1 MGELTRKI
9 QNLRKLPIDKALK
22 KIVIKLYEI
31 LYYKIRKEIIKLKPI
46 DIDDKYFINF
56 KPNCNFFFSTTDKQ
70 LLIEKIKQLNIEM
83 QIIND
88 ADKICSHI
96 FNLLGSGDIYLGE
109 QLPWNTDFKTNFVWE
124 NKFYKDIKII
134 DLSNNADVKVPWEL
148 SRFQHLFTLGKA
160 YWLTNDEK
168 YAIEFKEEI
177 EDWIEKNPV
186 EMSVNWTCTMD
197 VAIRAVNWIA
207 AYFFFK
213 DSPSIDKN
221 FWTQFHKSLYLHGRF
236 IIKNLE
242 NKGPHTGN
250 HYLSNIVGLVWLGL
264 YFGSF
269 IVNDRNKSNNP
280 KKWLDYGLSELEKEM
295 FVQNNPDGTNYE
307 ASTSYHRLVTELF
320 LKTTVLCN
328 KNNIRFSKDY
338 MDRLE
343 KMCEFIMNIT
353 KPNGLAPIIGDADDG
368 RLLIL
373 SIYSTWVR
381 NDFRHLLGI
390 AGELFDRDDFRYYG
404 KDYIEDALWIYQ
416 NYKSNVEKPK
426 PLTSVAY
433 RDGGYYILRNDRVYC
448 CIRCGELSF
457 RGEGV
462 HSHNDQLSFELN
474 IDGEDLI
481 IDPGSYVY
489 TADYKMRNLFR
500 STAMHNTVQVEEFEQ
515 NDFEETNLF
524 YMKERT
530 YSQCE
535 EFTNM
540 RFSGFHKG
548 FIDDLGLEHHR
559 TVNISEDRI
568 NIYDKLVHIN
578 TNKNKLSR
586 TIYVNFIINPSI
598 NIYRLEKGILLKKNN
613 IYVELHINN
622 SKETLISDVTIS
634 PSYGVSLKG
643 KKIQCKTNELQIN
656 TSLIIKSYGE
666 NNESK

>member
-22 KIVIKLYEI
+22 KIVIKLYE
-31 LYYKIRKEIIKLKPI
+31 LPYYKLRKEIIKLKPI
-46 DIDDKYFINF
+46 DIDDKYFNNF
-56 KPNCNFFFSTTDKQ
+56 KPNCDFFFNITDKQ
-70 LLIEKIKQLNIEM
+70 LLVEKIKQLNIEK

-88 ADKICSHI
+88 ANKICFHI
-96 FNLLGSGDIYLGE
+96 FNLLGSGDIYLGK

-124 NKFYKDIKII
+124 NKFYKDIKIV

-221 FWTQFHKSLYLHGRF
+221 FWIQFHKSLYLHGRF

-242 NKGPHTGN
+242 NKGSHTGN

-320 LKTTVLCN
+320 LKTTVLCT
-328 KNNIRFSKDY
+328 KNNIDFTKDY
-338 MDRLE
+338 MARLE

-373 SIYSTWVR
+373 SNYSTWIK

-404 KDYIEDALWIYQ
+404 KDYIEDTLWIYQ
-416 NYKSNVEKPK
+416 SYKGNVEKPEQ
-426 PLTSVAY
+426 LTSIAY
-433 RDGGYYILRNDRVYC
+433 KDGGYYILRNDRVYC

-457 RGEGV
+457 RGDGV

-474 IDGEDLI
+474 VDGEDFI
-481 IDPGSYVY
+481 IDPGLYVY

-500 STAMHNTVQVEEFEQ
+500 STEMHNTVQVEKLEQ
-515 NDFEETNLF
+515 NDFDKFNLF
-524 YMKERT
+524 YMKEQTFSRCKDFKDNLFIGYHNGYKRKCLT
-530 YSQCE
+530 IHERRLEVKQDCIIIKDSLLCE
-535 EFTNM
+535 NNNPSSELNLIFDYGVNLLDCNGKIIAEKNGKSIT
-540 RFSGFHKG
+540 
-548 FIDDLGLEHHR
+548 IDLGHIEGYR
-559 TVNISEDRI
+559 ITNVYISKRYGEKNSTRKVTVNFKKRSNDI
-568 NIYDKLVHIN
+568 K
-578 TNKNKLSR
+578 
-586 TIYVNFIINPSI
+586 
-598 NIYRLEKGILLKKNN
+598 ILLN
-613 IYVELHINN
+613 
-622 SKETLISDVTIS
+622 
-634 PSYGVSLKG
+634 
-643 KKIQCKTNELQIN
+643 
-656 TSLIIKSYGE
+656 
-666 NNESK
+666 

>member
-22 KIVIKLYEI
+22 KIAIKSYEI
-31 LYYKIRKEIIKLKPI
+31 PYYKIRKEKIKLKPI
-46 DIDDKYFINF
+46 DIDDKYFNNF
-56 KPNCNFFFSTTDKQ
+56 KPNCDFFFNITDKQ
-70 LLIEKIKQLNIEM
+70 LLVEKIKQLNIEK

-88 ADKICSHI
+88 ANKICSHI
-96 FNLLGSGDIYLGE
+96 FNLLGSGDIYLGK

-124 NKFYKDIKII
+124 NKFYKDIKIV

-160 YWLTNDEK
+160 YWLTNEEK

-207 AYFFFK
+207 VYFFFK
-213 DSPSIDKN
+213 DSPSIDKK
-221 FWTQFHKSLYLHGRF
+221 FWIQFHKSLYLHGRF

-320 LKTTVLCN
+320 LITTVLCN
-328 KNNIRFSKDY
+328 KNNIHFSTDY
-338 MDRLE
+338 MARLE

-373 SIYSTWVR
+373 SNYRTWLR

-404 KDYIEDALWIYQ
+404 KDYIEDTLWIYQ
-416 NYKSNVEKPK
+416 SYKDNVEKPEQ
-426 PLTSVAY
+426 LTSIAY
-433 RDGGYYILRNDRVYC
+433 KDGGYYILRNDRVYC

-457 RGEGV
+457 RGDGV
-462 HSHNDQLSFELN
+462 HSHNDQLSFDLN
-474 IDGEDLI
+474 VDGEDFI
-481 IDPGSYVY
+481 VDPGSYVY

-500 STAMHNTVQVEEFEQ
+500 STEMHNTVQVEKLEQ
-515 NDFEETNLF
+515 NNFEEYNLF
-524 YMKERT
+524 YMKEQT
-530 YSQCE
+530 HAKNHG
-535 EFTNM
+535 FNM
-540 RFSGFHKG
+540 NFFEGTHIGFKEKCNVIHK
-548 FIDDLGLEHHR
+548 R
-559 TVNISEDRI
+559 TVLLEESSVLIKDQLI
-568 NIYDKLVHIN
+568 GD
-578 TNKNKLSR
+578 TNKNAQLTLILSPDVVVKLEENENK
-586 TIYVNFIINPSI
+586 IV
-598 NIYRLEKGILLKKNN
+598 LEKGSICIKFDYIRDLKIENCWVSNSYGYKQSSKK
-613 IYVELHINN
+613 ITIPF
-622 SKETLISDVTIS
+622 SKELSIKMTIETKDKLNWME
-634 PSYGVSLKG
+634 SLW
-643 KKIQCKTNELQIN
+643 
-656 TSLIIKSYGE
+656 
-666 NNESK
+666 

>member
-31 LYYKIRKEIIKLKPI
+31 PYYKIRKEIIKLRPI
-46 DIDDKYFINF
+46 DIDNKYFINF
-56 KPNCNFFFSTTDKQ
+56 KPNINFFFNSTDKQ
-70 LLIEKIKQLNIEM
+70 LLVEKVKQLNIEK

-96 FNLLGSGDIYLGE
+96 FNLLGSGDIYLGK
-109 QLPWNTDFKTNFVWE
+109 QLPWNKDFKTNFVWK
-124 NKFYKDIKII
+124 NKFYKDIKIV

-148 SRFQHLFTLGKA
+148 SRFQHLFTLGKS

-197 VAIRAVNWIA
+197 VSIRAVNWIA

-221 FWTQFHKSLYLHGRF
+221 FWIQFHKSLYLHGRF

-269 IVNDRNKSNNP
+269 IVDDRSKSNNP

-328 KNNIRFSKDY
+328 KNNIYFTKDY
-338 MDRLE
+338 MARLE
-343 KMCEFIMNIT
+343 KMCEFIMNII

-373 SIYSTWVR
+373 SNYSTWIR

-404 KDYIEDALWIYQ
+404 RDYIEDTLWVYQ
-416 NYKSNVEKPK
+416 NYKSNVEKPE
-426 PLTSVAY
+426 PLTSIAY

-457 RGEGV
+457 RGDGV

-474 IDGEDLI
+474 VDGEDFI

-500 STAMHNTVQVEEFEQ
+500 STEMHNTVQVENFEQ
-515 NDFEETNLF
+515 NDFEEYNLF
-524 YMKERT
+524 YMKEQT
-530 YSQCE
+530 YSKNH
-535 EFTNM
+535 EF
-540 RFSGFHKG
+540 
-548 FIDDLGLEHHR
+548 
-559 TVNISEDRI
+559 
-568 NIYDKLVHIN
+568 N
-578 TNKNKLSR
+578 TNFFEGTHIGFKEKCNIIHKRIVLLEGNSVLIEDHLIGGTNKGAQITLILSPDVLVKLKENKVVLVKNSVC
-586 TIYVNFIINPSI
+586 IEFDSI
-598 NIYRLEKGILLKKNN
+598 EALK
-613 IYVELHINN
+613 INN
-622 SKETLISDVTIS
+622 CWVSNSYGFKQSSKKITIPFSKELSIKMTI
-634 PSYGVSLKG
+634 G
-643 KKIQCKTNELQIN
+643 
-656 TSLIIKSYGE
+656 
-666 NNESK
+666 NNR

>member
-1 MGELTRKI
+1 YTKSGTCL
-9 QNLRKLPIDKALK
+9 
-22 KIVIKLYEI
+22 
-31 LYYKIRKEIIKLKPI
+31 
-46 DIDDKYFINF
+46 
-56 KPNCNFFFSTTDKQ
+56 FFSHKHFTHT
-70 LLIEKIKQLNIEM
+70 
-83 QIIND
+83 
-88 ADKICSHI
+88 
-96 FNLLGSGDIYLGE
+96 
-109 QLPWNTDFKTNFVWE
+109 
-124 NKFYKDIKII
+124 
-134 DLSNNADVKVPWEL
+134 DVKVPWEL

-177 EDWIEKNPV
+177 EDWIEKNPI

-213 DSPSIDKN
+213 DAQSIDKS
-221 FWTQFHKSLYLHGRF
+221 FWIKFHKSLYLHGRF

-328 KNNIRFSKDY
+328 KNNIYFTKDY
-338 MDRLE
+338 MARLE

-373 SIYSTWVR
+373 SNYSTWIR

-404 KDYIEDALWIYQ
+404 KDYIEDTLWIYK
-416 NYKSNVEKPK
+416 NYKDNVEKSE
-426 PLTSVAY
+426 PLTSIAY
-433 RDGGYYILRNDRVYC
+433 KDGGYYILRNDQVYC

-457 RGEGV
+457 RGDGV

-474 IDGEDLI
+474 VDGEDFI

-500 STAMHNTVQVEEFEQ
+500 STEMHSTVQVEKFEQ
-515 NDFEETNLF
+515 NDFEEYNLF
-524 YMKERT
+524 YMKEQT
-530 YSQCE
+530 YAKNHG
-535 EFTNM
+535 FNM
-540 RFSGFHKG
+540 NFFEGTHIGFKEKCNIIHK
-548 FIDDLGLEHHR
+548 R
-559 TVNISEDRI
+559 TVLLEENSVLIKDQLI
-568 NIYDKLVHIN
+568 GD
-578 TNKNKLSR
+578 TNKNAQLTLILSPDVEVKLSENK
-586 TIYVNFIINPSI
+586 VV
-598 NIYRLEKGILLKKNN
+598 LEKGSICIEFDYMRDLKIDNCWVSNSYGYKQSSKK
-613 IYVELHINN
+613 ITIPF
-622 SKETLISDVTIS
+622 SKELLIKITI
-634 PSYGVSLKG
+634 GNKR
-643 KKIQCKTNELQIN
+643 
-656 TSLIIKSYGE
+656 
-666 NNESK
+666 

>member
-9 QNLRKLPIDKALK
+9 QNLRKMPIDKALK
-22 KIVIKLYEI
+22 KIVIKLYE
-31 LYYKIRKEIIKLKPI
+31 LPYYKIRKEIIKLKPI
-46 DIDDKYFINF
+46 DIDNKYFINF
-56 KPNCNFFFSTTDKQ
+56 KPNCNFFFNTKDKQ
-70 LLIEKIKQLNIEM
+70 LLVEKIKQLNIEK

-96 FNLLGSGDIYLGE
+96 FNLLGSGDIYLGK

-124 NKFYKDIKII
+124 NKFYKDIKIV

-177 EDWIEKNPV
+177 DDWIEKNPV

-213 DSPSIDKN
+213 DAQSIDKS
-221 FWTQFHKSLYLHGRF
+221 FWIKFHKSLYLHGRF

-242 NKGPHTGN
+242 NKGTHNGN

-269 IVNDRNKSNNP
+269 IVNDWYKGNNP
-280 KKWLDYGLSELEKEM
+280 KKWLNYGLSELEKEM

-320 LKTTVLCN
+320 LITTVLCN
-328 KNNIRFSKDY
+328 KNNIHFSADY
-338 MDRLE
+338 MARLE

-353 KPNGLAPIIGDADDG
+353 KPNGLSPIIGDADDG
-368 RLLIL
+368 RLSIL
-373 SIYSTWVR
+373 SNYSTWIR

-404 KDYIEDALWIYQ
+404 KDYIEDTLWIYQ

-426 PLTSVAY
+426 PLTSIAY

-457 RGEGV
+457 RGDGV

-474 IDGEDLI
+474 VDGEDFI

-500 STAMHNTVQVEEFEQ
+500 STEMHNTVQVEKFEQ
-515 NDFEETNLF
+515 NDFEEYNLF
-524 YMKERT
+524 YMKEQT
-530 YSQCE
+530 YAKNHG
-535 EFTNM
+535 FNM
-540 RFSGFHKG
+540 NFFEGTHIGFKEKCNIIHK
-548 FIDDLGLEHHR
+548 R
-559 TVNISEDRI
+559 TVLLEENSVLIKDQLI
-568 NIYDKLVHIN
+568 GD
-578 TNKNKLSR
+578 TNKNAQLTLILSPDVVIKLEESENK
-586 TIYVNFIINPSI
+586 VV
-598 NIYRLEKGILLKKNN
+598 LEKGSICIKFDYIRALKIDNCWVSN
-613 IYVELHINN
+613 
-622 SKETLISDVTIS
+622 
-634 PSYGVSLKG
+634 SYGYKQSSKMIIIPFNKEFSIKMTIG
-643 KKIQCKTNELQIN
+643 NKK
-656 TSLIIKSYGE
+656 
-666 NNESK
+666 